1 MIGEEASRILRKL
14 DLQTDKVKKALQQAD
29 FGLRRRINDGSQKR
43 RYEYGRY
50 CCKSCSCALWI
61 NLASGGLNNDIKLLA
76 AGLDY
81 LKRHRDDN
89 GKWKGFSYFY
99 TLYVLNEIDKVLA
112 IDEMRYAAKTLEKR
126 LKNKKT
132 DESKYEL
139 RRNYICEQILDKV
152 NII

>member
-1 MIGEEASRILRKL
+1 LSKKLIFAYKYRII
-14 DLQTDKVKKALQQAD
+14 LQVP
-29 FGLRRRINDGSQKR
+29 GSKQ
-43 RYEYGRY
+43 G
-50 CCKSCSCALWI
+50 I

-89 GKWKGFSYFY
+89 GKWKGFPYFY

-112 IDEMRYAAKTLEKR
+112 MDEMRYAAKIIERR
-126 LKNKKT
+126 LKGKKIH
-132 DESKYEL
+132 ESKYEL